1 MPYYNIIAGV
11 NGVGKSSFS
20 GAVIPSDPE
29 LFGKVIDV
37 DKLASEEKL
46 SAIQAG
52 KIASKMI
59 LDCIEK
65 KENFTQ
71 ETTLSGAK
79 TLATIKLAKAQGYTV
94 RLFYI
99 GLDTAAES
107 LERIKNRVRYG
118 GHNIPQSD
126 VKRRFLTRQS
136 DLLKVVPLC
145 DFVEFYTNTNG
156 FELIAS
162 GCVKQNNIFLYYRY
176 DKKTENPLWFE
187 EFVNGFKSEEASLN

>member
-1 MPYYNIIAGV
+1 
-11 NGVGKSSFS
+11 
-20 GAVIPSDPE
+20 
-29 LFGKVIDV
+29 
-37 DKLASEEKL
+37 
-46 SAIQAG
+46 
-52 KIASKMI
+52 MI

-107 LERIKNRVRYG
+107 VERIKNRVRYG
-118 GHNIPQSD
+118 GHSLPLHD
-126 VKRRFLTRQS
+126 VQRRFSSRQS

-145 DFVEFYTNTNG
+145 DVVEFYTNANG
-156 FELIAS
+156 FEIIAI
-162 GCVKQNNIFLYYRY
+162 GNVDKDNIFYYLAL
-176 DKKTENPLWFE
+176 DKKTENPLWFT
-187 EFVNGFKSEEASLN
+187 EFVTALKAKEVQFE